1 MKKLTFDGQQLIER
15 LRDEILIFSLLCGVF
30 MFTSMLWNLSDEAN
44 TAARLYSVTQNG
56 TTYTGRIIR
65 GSGYVKVTD
74 KDDNMVILDAAH
86 GPISIRRSDLMEH
99 PIDVQHNPDTNL

>member
-1 MKKLTFDGQQLIER
+1 MK
-15 LRDEILIFSLLCGVF
+15 
-30 MFTSMLWNLSDEAN
+30 NLSFETTLKLILAFTIICGLVTVTFITIKIADEAN
-44 TAARLYSVTQNG
+44 NAAKFYNVTQNG

-65 GSGYVKVTD
+65 GTNYVKVTD